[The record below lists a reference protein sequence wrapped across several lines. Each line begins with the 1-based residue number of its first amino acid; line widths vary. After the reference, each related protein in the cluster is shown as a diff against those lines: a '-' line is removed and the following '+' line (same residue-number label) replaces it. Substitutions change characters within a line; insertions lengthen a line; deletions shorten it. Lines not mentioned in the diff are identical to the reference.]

1 MEIILL
7 QIGLFIVSYLIGSI
21 PSGIIISKLFMG
33 IDLREHGSKNIGT
46 SNAIRVMGI
55 KLGIL
60 VFLLDA
66 LKGALP
72 ILLARLIANYVSDLS
87 TYVTIFGNSFNYVI
101 LFGVTAI
108 LGHTFP
114 LYIGFKGGKAVAASC
129 GVVLVLTPIPGI
141 LCIFAYII
149 VVAVTKYASLG
160 SSIAALVVLFSTLV
174 QLLIQGRFF
183 EELFMFVIY
192 TLMVLF
198 IFYRHKE
205 NYKRLLKGTENKMTF
220 KKKA

>member
-108 LGHTFP
+108 FGHTFP